1 MSFLEENKKHA
12 AKNPWILNHVFTI
25 KDTATGRT
33 MTSVGRYTGGNYS
46 CGEEIPKDLHAYYSF
61 KTANNEAGVKEIE
74 YENGKYKIE
83 AMMRNKPIPKTF
95 EVVGYTSQE
104 KYTEEEKQKMELMA
118 EIHLT
123 LKRRCGYF
131 SEYLSYSPGRT
142 LNLTSIN
149 RTIVAEYFT
158 PDWFGENDIIN
169 YRTDHIRMKA
179 LSVEDLKL
187 VKSTLL

>member
-12 AKNPWILNHVFTI
+12 AKNPWVLNHVFTI

-33 MTSVGRYTGGNYS
+33 MTSIGRYTGGS
-46 CGEEIPKDLHAYYSF
+46 ITCEEKPKDLHAYYNF
-61 KTANNEAGVKEIE
+61 KTADNEAGVKEIE
-74 YENGKYKIE
+74 YKNGKYKITT
-83 AMMRNKPIPKTF
+83 MMRNKPIPKTF
-95 EVVGYTSQE
+95 EVIDYTNQE
-104 KYTEEEKQKMELMA
+104 KYTDEEKQKMELMA
-118 EIHLT
+118 DIHLT

-131 SEYLSYSPGRT
+131 SEYVSYSPGRT

-169 YRTDHIRMKA
+169 YRTDHIRMSA
-179 LSVEDLKL
+179 LSLEDLRL
-187 VKSTLL
+187 VKNTLL